1 MPTFRIHLKTVL
13 AVAATGADLS
23 STVSVVHAAGGTD
36 VSVFQNDEHGRAEF
50 SLQAGDRNQGFLS
63 AARLLSAA
71 GSLCRSR
78 NATGAKCKIARP
90 DSQLRATLS

>member
-50 SLQAGDRNQGFLS
+50 SLQANDRNQGFLS
-63 AARLLSAA
+63 AARLLAA
-71 GSLCRSR
+71 LTE
-78 NATGAKCKIARP
+78 ATPLLVGGWVLVSI
-90 DSQLRATLS
+90 T